1 MSKRDESNVLGGLDW
16 MIFSLYLSLVGV
28 GWLMIYTVGYDEDSQ
43 MGFFNLTTNIGKQTF
58 FIAVSLVVLLFTWI
72 IDWKFWRTF
81 AYLIYALGL
90 LKLVGV
96 LLFGITVKGAKSWY
110 SIGGFTYQPSEFAKF
125 ATCVALATFLSTYST
140 NIKDRNALF
149 TAGALVLV
157 PMFLILL
164 QPDAGSALVFLSFL
178 FMLYRAGL
186 SANFYIVGFVTATL
200 FILGLVFPP
209 VIVVTGLLQLV
220 ALFLIFNFKQ
230 KRYPLIGLLLL
241 TIASILGINYNYI
254 LPVFIVNFIGL
265 VGVLYL
271 LYRNR
276 KGRLV
281 SQVSALLVIGSVV
294 TFSAS
299 YFFNNILERHQQ
311 DRINVWLRPSICDP
325 QGALYNVLQ
334 SKMSIGSGGFR
345 GKGFLQGNMTKL
357 NYVPEQ
363 STDFIFCTIGEEQG
377 FIGSL
382 SIIALFLLLIL
393 RIVSI
398 AERQR
403 SEFSRFYAYGV
414 AGILFIHVFVN
425 IGMTMGLVPIIGIP
439 LPFISYGGSSIL
451 GFTLMI
457 GVLLRLDSKRLL
469 V

>member
-1 MSKRDESNVLGGLDW
+1 MSKRDDKNLLGGLDW
-16 MIFSLYLSLVGV
+16 MIFSIYLSLVGV
-28 GWLMIYTVGYDEDSQ
+28 GWLMIYTVGYDEDNTA
-43 MGFFNLTTNIGKQTF
+43 GILNLSTNIGKQTF
-58 FIAVSLVVLLFTWI
+58 FIGISLVILLFTWI

-81 AYLIYALGL
+81 AYLIYAIGM
-90 LKLVGV
+90 LKLLGV
-96 LLFGITVKGAKSWY
+96 LIFGITVKGATSWY

-125 ATCVALATFLSTYST
+125 ATCLAMAAFLSTYNT
-140 NIKDRNALF
+140 NIKHRASLITAVSLF
-149 TAGALVLV
+149 VA
-157 PMFLILL
+157 PMFFVLL

-178 FMLYRAGL
+178 FVLYRAGL
-186 SANFYIVGFVTATL
+186 SVNFYIVGFVTTAL
-200 FILGLVFPP
+200 FILGLVFPAE
-209 VIVVTGLLQLV
+209 IVVTGLLQLV
-220 ALFLIFNFKQ
+220 GLVLIFNFKQ
-230 KRYPLIGLLLL
+230 KRFWLIGTGLL
-241 TIASILGINYNYI
+241 IVASVVGIKYGYI
-254 LPVFIVNFIGL
+254 IPVFAANFIGL
-265 VGVLYL
+265 LGIMYM
-271 LYRNR
+271 LYRSR
-276 KGRLV
+276 RGRLV

-299 YFFNNILERHQQ
+299 YFFNNVLESHQQ

-334 SKMSIGSGGFR
+334 SKMSIGSGGFK

-403 SEFSRFYAYGV
+403 SEFSRYYAYGV
-414 AGILFIHVFVN
+414 AGVIFIHVFIN

-439 LPFISYGGSSIL
+439 LPFISYGGSSML
-451 GFTLMI
+451 GFTIMI

-469 V
+469 S